1 MYGTL
6 SCIDA
11 LFALMPEV
19 SGWLG
24 MVAET
29 MLSPDGGHAA
39 WADDSRPDDSTM
51 VVAVATM
58 LAALA
63 AAFWWRR
70 KSSQP
75 VIAGEHTHHVQSE
88 KSGEQRVAEL
98 RRRHAQDRELDD
110 AARLEEL
117 MQIHR
122 LYSRG
127 DVADAY
133 AELKEQLDFRPF
145 ELNVYIVCLNMLAER
160 NVKPSPEMLRLMR
173 HAFRQ
178 LKLFRPHMWM
188 AIAEY
193 GRRLAPGFD
202 KWDELP
208 EALRQGGKKR

>member
-1 MYGTL
+1 MFCALPCMDT
-6 SCIDA
+6 
-11 LFALMPEV
+11 LFALMPEMP
-19 SGWLG
+19 GWLG
-24 MVAET
+24 LVAEPV
-29 MLSPDGGHAA
+29 LSLDEGGHAA
-39 WADDSRPDDSTM
+39 WADEGRPGDSSTI
-51 VVAVATM
+51 VAVATM
-58 LAALA
+58 LVALA

-75 VIAGEHTHHVQSE
+75 VIAVEHVHHVHPE
-88 KSGEQRVAEL
+88 KSGAQRVAEL
-98 RRRHAQDRELDD
+98 RLRHAQDRELDD
-110 AARLEEL
+110 ATRLEEL
-117 MQIHR
+117 MQIHQ

-188 AIAEY
+188 AVAEY

-208 EALRQGGKKR
+208 EAFRGSPKR